1 MAFLNSPG
9 NELFKI
15 ALKLFLTQDQRHEN
29 GQQKETTNPDNYET
43 VLSSCILLVKQ
54 YKLTVQKRTTCLQL
68 SMCF

>member
-9 NELFKI
+9 NEKF

-43 VLSSCILLVKQ
+43 VLKN
-54 YKLTVQKRTTCLQL
+54 KLDTYPTWT
-68 SMCF
+68 